1 MRGVV
6 AMESWTGPVSLLV
19 TALSL
24 CSVAGQQAGAYSLT
38 YHYFQPISIHEIP
51 VSFRI
56 GMLNDLQTDYY
67 DSTLREVEVKYQW
80 IADGLSTDYWKEQ
93 KEIADRLHELLS
105 TYLKQLPSS
114 ISFSYIQALWGCTQ
128 SGDTVNAILK
138 INVPDIGE
146 ISCDLNT
153 LKCNGTGFLAM
164 FNDQLSQLSF
174 TDVTALKSNCTWY
187 LQRVVQLGR
196 EALERQVAPEVQVLT
211 RRPTAI
217 EGESLSCIITPFYPR
232 AINATWL
239 KNGQVVSEG
248 YNMTV
253 LPNYNDTYW
262 MELVTELQGNDPNIY
277 TCHVEHSS
285 LPKALMVK
293 GGVGE
298 PHGAGPVLGLMT
310 VFAIIFGVM

>member
-24 CSVAGQQAGAYSLT
+24 CSVAGDQADSHSLM
-38 YHYFQPISIHEIP
+38 YYYFQSINIP
-51 VSFRI
+51 EMPAFFRI
-56 GMLNDLQTDYY
+56 GMLDDLQIDYY
-67 DSTLREVEVKYQW
+67 DSTLREVEVKHQL
-80 IADGLSTDYWKEQ
+80 IADGLSTNYRKEQ
-93 KEIADRLHELLS
+93 KEITDQFYNFIL
-105 TYLKQLPSS
+105 TNLKQFALFV
-114 ISFSYIQALWGCTQ
+114 SFSYIQALWGCAQ

-138 INVPDIGE
+138 ANFQDFGVV
-146 ISCDLNT
+146 SCDINT
-153 LKCNGTGFLAM
+153 GKCTGTGFLAM
-164 FNDQLSQLSF
+164 FNDQLSQFRF

-187 LQRVVQLGR
+187 LQRAVQLGR
-196 EALERQVAPEVQVLT
+196 EALERQVAPETQVLT
-211 RRPTAI
+211 RRPTAT
-217 EGESLSCIITPFYPR
+217 EGKSLSCIITPFYPC

-248 YNMTV
+248 YNVTV

-262 MELVTELQGNDPNIY
+262 MELVIELQGNDPNIY

-298 PHGAGPVLGLMT
+298 PHGAGPMLGLMT
-310 VFAIIFGVM
+310 VFAIIFGMM

>member
-6 AMESWTGPVSLLV
+6 AMESWTGAVSLLV

-24 CSVAGQQAGAYSLT
+24 CSVAGQQAGSHSLM
-38 YHYFQPISIHEIP
+38 YYYLQSISIPEMP
-51 VSFRI
+51 AFFRI
-56 GMLNDLQTDYY
+56 GMLDDLQIDYY
-67 DSTLREVEVKYQW
+67 DSTLHEVEVKYQW

-93 KEIADRLHELLS
+93 KEITDRLHELLS
-105 TYLKQLPSS
+105 TYLKQLSLFG
-114 ISFSYIQALWGCTQ
+114 FSYIQALWGCTQ

-146 ISCDLNT
+146 FSCDLNT
-153 LKCNGTGFLAM
+153 LKCTGTGFLAM

-174 TDVTALKSNCTWY
+174 TGVTALKNNCTWY
-187 LQRVVQLGR
+187 LQRAVQLGK
-196 EALERQVAPEVQVLT
+196 EALERQVTPKAHVLT
-211 RRPTAI
+211 RRPTAT

-248 YNMTV
+248 YKVTV

-262 MELVTELQGNDPNIY
+262 MELVIELQDNDMNIY
-277 TCHVEHSS
+277 ACHVEHSS
-285 LPKALMVK
+285 LPEVMMVK

-298 PHGAGPVLGLMT
+298 PHGAGPMLGLMT